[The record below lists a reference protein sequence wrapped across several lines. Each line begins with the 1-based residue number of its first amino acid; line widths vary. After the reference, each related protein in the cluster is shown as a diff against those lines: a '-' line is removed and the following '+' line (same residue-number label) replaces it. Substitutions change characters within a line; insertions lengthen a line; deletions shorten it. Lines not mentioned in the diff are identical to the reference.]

1 MHERSLVR
9 ALLRQVEKLA
19 TEYPASR
26 VVQVRV
32 RVGEFSGVEPELLA
46 TAYDDLV
53 TSTPVRGAKLTMER
67 VPLQAKCDN
76 CGHLFRIEQFEFHC
90 TGCGSCQVSV
100 QGGEELLLE
109 SVVMEEKYHE
119 RN

>member
-1 MHERSLVR
+1 MHERSLVL
-9 ALLRQVEKLA
+9 ALLRQVESLA

-46 TAYDDLV
+46 TAYEDLIDK
-53 TSTPVRGAKLTMER
+53 TRFNGAELTMER
-67 VPLQAKCDN
+67 VPLEAICDD
-76 CGHLFRIEQFEFHC
+76 CGRSFRIEQYAFQC
-90 TGCGSCQVSV
+90 SGCGSRRLSL

-109 SVVMEEKYHE
+109 SLVMEET
-119 RN
+119 